1 MTRKEFAIIASGIR
15 TYYPRENI
23 LPNDQSME
31 LWFRQLEDI
40 EFKIAETA
48 LHKWVAVSKWPP
60 TIADIREAA
69 AEITQGEI
77 KDWGAAWETVIRA
90 ISNHG
95 SYDPAGAFAAM
106 DDVTRT
112 AVQRIGWETICMSED
127 ISIERANFRMIY
139 EAEAK
144 RKKREQQIPPRVRQ
158 ITAGFELK
166 GIEEG
171 TA

>member
-48 LHKWVAVSKWPP
+48 LHKWVATSKWPP
-60 TIADIREAA
+60 TIADIRETA
-69 AEITQGEI
+69 AEIINGEI
-77 KDWGAAWETVIRA
+77 PDWGEGWRQVMRA
-90 ISNHG
+90 ISIYG
-95 SYDPAGAFAAM
+95 SYEPDKAIDTLDEISA
-106 DDVTRT
+106 T
-112 AVQRIGWETICMSED
+112 AVRRIGWLNLCMSEN
-127 ISIERANFRMIY
+127 IEVERANFRMIY

-144 RKKREQQIPPRVRQ
+144 RKKREAQIPPRVRQ

>member
-60 TIADIREAA
+60 TI
-69 AEITQGEI
+69 
-77 KDWGAAWETVIRA
+77 
-90 ISNHG
+90 G
-95 SYDPAGAFAAM
+95 S
-106 DDVTRT
+106 T
-112 AVQRIGWETICMSED
+112 
-127 ISIERANFRMIY
+127 
-139 EAEAK
+139 
-144 RKKREQQIPPRVRQ
+144 
-158 ITAGFELK
+158 
-166 GIEEG
+166 
-171 TA
+171 